1 MPHCNLLHVCAVVG
15 AVTRAGAAISLLVA
29 CAGPSEIGSVVA
41 DNVAGVAAADI
52 TAATPDASSR
62 WADAPSPWD
71 ARVGADSAVG
81 PDGAVGSDGA
91 DAHDALPEA
100 GAGSGD
106 ASLDETAQGA
116 GDVDQDAGQAA
127 QDASGPDDADDSA
140 AAVDVDAVGDD
151 AVGDDAVGDD
161 AVGDDAVGDD
171 AVGEDADGS
180 ESEPDAGGQAGG
192 EEDVAVDAG
201 QQSDAETE
209 IAEPALAPQV
219 ASAKAEGAAAGPRVA
234 FTATVPA
241 DGSVAVE
248 VALRDLQGVY
258 GVAGHLRYDPEAL
271 EAVEIVAHDVLT
283 GPGYVSRSLAA
294 LSMPGRIVV
303 GAARFQ
309 LGSSKKGLVGT
320 DVDVATWVSMRFVA
334 KKTGIHTLSFEP
346 SRRVALAASKK
357 PIDLVWGSL
366 NLIAVSEAP

>member
-151 AVGDDAVGDD
+151 AVG
-161 AVGDDAVGDD
+161 
-171 AVGEDADGS
+171 EDADGS

-283 GPGYVSRSLAA
+283 GPGYVGRSLAA